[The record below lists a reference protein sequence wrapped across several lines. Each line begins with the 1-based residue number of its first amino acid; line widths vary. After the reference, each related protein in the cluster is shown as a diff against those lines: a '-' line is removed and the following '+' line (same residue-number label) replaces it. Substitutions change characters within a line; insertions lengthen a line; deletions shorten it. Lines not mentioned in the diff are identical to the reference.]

1 MDNTYSLGT
10 LNKLLKDNNVKNT
23 RDDELWRCA
32 GKTMSRIVTYNTLR
46 KYKKLNLYY
55 TFYF

>member
-23 RDDELWRCA
+23 SDDELWRCA

-46 KYKKLNLYY
+46 KYKKLNLLRIE
-55 TFYF
+55 